1 MAATQAPI
9 IRENFLPFYRA
20 YLDPDEKAE
29 VMDSLDSGWL
39 TTGPKTKRFEAD
51 FAAYT
56 RQTHAVAMNSCT
68 AALHVSMVAAGLKE
82 GDEVITPSM
91 TFPSA
96 VNEMVHE
103 RITPV
108 LIDIEPD
115 TLNMD
120 VALVEQ
126 LITERTKAIIP
137 IHFAGHPVEQEKLRA
152 IADQHGLLVLGDAAH
167 ATESRFQG
175 RHVAEWEDATSYSF
189 YATKNL
195 STGEGGMLTTND
207 DELADK
213 ARLLSLHGMSRDAWK
228 RYTESGYKHWDIVM
242 PGYKYNMPDLMG
254 ALGLHQLRKLPQ
266 FTVKRQELTEYYD
279 AAFADLS
286 DYLVPLRR
294 RDNVDPAYHLYVLQI
309 KSENLTIDR
318 DGMLDEYQKHKI
330 GIGVHFRA
338 LHLHP
343 WYQENMGFRRGMYPK
358 TEYASDRVVSL
369 PLFTALSRADQ
380 DYVIEVTRHL
390 ILSHRK

>member
-1 MAATQAPI
+1 MTTKPVPV
-9 IRENFLPFYRA
+9 RESFLPFYRA
-20 YLDPDEKAE
+20 YLDDAEKAE

-39 TTGPKTKRFEAD
+39 TTGPKTKQFESD

-56 RQTHAVAMNSCT
+56 GQTHAVAMNSCT
-68 AALHVSMVAAGLKE
+68 AALHVSMVAAGIKE

-96 VNEMVHE
+96 ANEMVHE
-103 RITPV
+103 RIKPV

-120 VALVEQ
+120 VDLVEG

-137 IHFAGHPVEQEKLRA
+137 VHFSGHPVEQDRLRA
-152 IADQHGLLVLGDAAH
+152 IADRHNLLVLGDAAH
-167 ATESRFQG
+167 ATESRFRG
-175 RHVAEWEDATSYSF
+175 KHVSEFEDATSYSF

-195 STGEGGMLTTND
+195 STGEGGMLTTNN
-207 DELADK
+207 EEIAEQ

-228 RYTESGYKHWDIVM
+228 RYTESGYKHWDIVT
-242 PGYKYNMPDLMG
+242 PGYKYNMSDLMG
-254 ALGLHQLRKLPQ
+254 GLGLHQLRKLPQ
-266 FTVKRQELTEYYD
+266 FTVKRRELTEYYD

-286 DYLVPLRR
+286 DYIVPLQV
-294 RDNVDPAYHLYVLQI
+294 RDYVDSAYHLYVLQI

-318 DGMLDEYQKHKI
+318 DGMLDGYQKHKI

-343 WYQENMGFRRGMYPK
+343 WYQQNMGFQRGMYPK

-369 PLFTALSRADQ
+369 PLFTALQRSDQ
-380 DYVIEVTRHL
+380 DYIIDVTRHL
-390 ILSHRK
+390 ILSHQK

>member
-1 MAATQAPI
+1 MVTKAPEV
-9 IRENFLPFYRA
+9 RENFLPFYRA
-20 YLDPDEKAE
+20 YLDDAEKAE
-29 VMDSLDSGWL
+29 VMHSLDSGWL
-39 TTGPKTKRFEAD
+39 TTGPKTKQFEAD
-51 FAAYT
+51 FAAYSG
-56 RQTHAVAMNSCT
+56 QAHAVAMNSCT
-68 AALHVSMVAAGLKE
+68 AALHVSMVAAGVKE
-82 GDEVITPSM
+82 GDEVITPSL

-120 VALVEQ
+120 VNLVES
-126 LITERTKAIIP
+126 LITEKTKAIIP
-137 IHFAGHPVEQEKLRA
+137 IHFSGHPVEQDKLRA
-152 IADQHGLLVLGDAAH
+152 IADKHNLLVLGDAAH
-167 ATESRFQG
+167 ATESRFRG
-175 RHVAEWEDATSYSF
+175 RHVADWEDATSYSF

-195 STGEGGMLTTND
+195 STGEGGMLTTNN
-207 DELADK
+207 DEIAEQ

-228 RYTESGYKHWDIVM
+228 RYTESGYKHWDIVT
-242 PGYKYNMPDLMG
+242 PGYKYNMSDLAG
-254 ALGLHQLRKLPQ
+254 ALGIHQLKKLPT
-266 FTVKRQELTEYYD
+266 FTVQRKALTEYYD
-279 AAFADLS
+279 QAFADLS
-286 DYLVPLRR
+286 DYIVPLKVREH
-294 RDNVDPAYHLYVLQI
+294 VESAYHLYVLQV

-318 DGMLDEYQKHKI
+318 DGMLDAFQQHKI

-343 WYQENMGFRRGMYPK
+343 WYQENMGFRRGMLPK

-369 PLFTALSRADQ
+369 PLYTALERADQ
-380 DYVIEVTRHL
+380 DYIIDVTRHL

>member
-1 MAATQAPI
+1 MMVSKAPP
-9 IRENFLPFYRA
+9 IRDSFIPFYRA
-20 YLDPDEKAE
+20 YLDDAEKAE

-39 TTGPKTKRFEAD
+39 TTGPKTKQFEAD

-56 RQTHAVAMNSCT
+56 GRAHAVAMNSCT
-68 AALHVSMVAAGLKE
+68 AALHVSMVAAGIKE
-82 GDEVITPSM
+82 GDEIITPSM

-103 RITPV
+103 RIKPV

-120 VALVEQ
+120 VDLVEP
-126 LITERTKAIIP
+126 LITERTRAVIP
-137 IHFAGHPVEQEKLRA
+137 IHFSGHPVEQDRLRA
-152 IADQHGLLVLGDAAH
+152 LADKHNLLVLGDAAH
-167 ATESRFQG
+167 ATESRFRG
-175 RHVAEWEDATSYSF
+175 KHVSEWEDATSYSF

-195 STGEGGMLTTND
+195 STGEGGMLTTNH

-228 RYTESGYKHWDIVM
+228 RYTESGYKHWDIVT

-254 ALGLHQLRKLPQ
+254 ALGLHQLRKLPG
-266 FTVKRQELTEYYD
+266 FTVKRKELTEYYN
-279 AAFADLS
+279 AAFADLA
-286 DYLVPLRR
+286 DYLAPLQVR
-294 RDNVDPAYHLYVLQI
+294 NHVESAYHLYVLQI

-318 DGMLDEYQKHKI
+318 DGMLDAYQKHKI

-343 WYQENMGFRRGMYPK
+343 WYQENMGYRRGMYPN

-380 DYVIEVTRHL
+380 DYIIDVTRHL

>member
-1 MAATQAPI
+1 MMATKAPT

-20 YLDPDEKAE
+20 YLDDAEKAE

-39 TTGPKTKRFEAD
+39 TTGPKTKKFEAD
-51 FAAYT
+51 FQDYT
-56 RQTHAVAMNSCT
+56 GQKHAVAMNSCT
-68 AALHVSMVAAGLKE
+68 AALHVSMVAAGIKE

-103 RITPV
+103 RIKPV

-120 VALVEQ
+120 VDLVES
-126 LITERTKAIIP
+126 LITEKTRAIVP
-137 IHFAGHPVEQEKLRA
+137 IHFSGHPVEQDKLRA
-152 IADQHGLLVLGDAAH
+152 IADKHNLLVLGDAAH
-167 ATESRFQG
+167 ATESRFRG
-175 RHVAEWEDATSYSF
+175 KHVSEWEDATSYSF

-195 STGEGGMLTTND
+195 STGEGGMLTTNS
-207 DELADK
+207 DEIADQ

-228 RYTESGYKHWDIVM
+228 RYTESGYKHWDIVT
-242 PGYKYNMPDLMG
+242 PGYKYNMPDVMG
-254 ALGLHQLRKLPQ
+254 ALGIHQLRKLPQ
-266 FTVKRQELTEYYD
+266 FTVKRKELTEYYN

-286 DYLVPLRR
+286 DYLQVLQVREH
-294 RDNVDPAYHLYVLQI
+294 VEPAYHLYVLQV
-309 KSENLTIDR
+309 KSENLTFDR
-318 DGMLDEYQKHKI
+318 DGMLDAYQRHKV

-343 WYQENMGFRRGMYPK
+343 WYQENMGFKRGMYPK

-380 DYVIEVTRHL
+380 DYIIDVTRHL

>member
-1 MAATQAPI
+1 MTTKEI
-9 IRENFLPFYRA
+9 TVRDTFLPFYRA
-20 YLDPDEKAE
+20 YLDEDEKAE

-56 RQTHAVAMNSCT
+56 GQAHAIAMNSCT
-68 AALHVSMVAAGLKE
+68 AALHVAMVAAGLKE

-91 TFPSA
+91 TFPCA

-103 RITPV
+103 RIKPV

-120 VALVEQ
+120 VDLVES
-126 LITERTKAIIP
+126 LITDRTRAIMP
-137 IHFAGHPVEQEKLRA
+137 VHFAGHPVEQDRLRA
-152 IADQHGLLVLGDAAH
+152 LADKHGLLILGDAAH
-167 ATESRFQG
+167 ATESRFRG
-175 RHVAEWEDATSYSF
+175 RHISAWEDATAYSF

-195 STGEGGMLTTND
+195 STGEGGMLTTNS
-207 DELADK
+207 EPLADQ

-228 RYTESGYKHWDIVM
+228 RYTESGYKHWDIVA

-254 ALGLHQLRKLPQ
+254 ALGLHQLRKLPG
-266 FTVKRQELTEYYD
+266 FTAKRKELCAYYD

-286 DYLVPLRR
+286 DYIVPLSVREH
-294 RDNVDPAYHLYVLQI
+294 VESAYHLYILQV

-318 DGMLDEYQKHKI
+318 DGMLDGYQRHKI

-343 WYQENMGFRRGMYPK
+343 WYQENMGYRRGMYPK
-358 TEYASDRVVSL
+358 TEYAGDRVVSL
-369 PLFTALSRADQ
+369 PLFTALSRPDQ
-380 DYVIEVTRHL
+380 DYIIDVTRHL
-390 ILSHRK
+390 VLSHLK

>member
-1 MAATQAPI
+1 MAIQQIPV
-9 IRENFLPFYRA
+9 RETFLPFYRA
-20 YLDPDEKAE
+20 YLDDDEKAE
-29 VMDSLDSGWL
+29 VLDSLDSGWL

-56 RQTHAVAMNSCT
+56 GQKHAVAMNSCT
-68 AALHVSMVAAGLKE
+68 AALHVAMVAAGLRE

-120 VALVEQ
+120 VDLVES
-126 LITERTKAIIP
+126 LITERTKAIVP
-137 IHFAGHPVEQEKLRA
+137 VHFAGHPVEQDRLRA
-152 IADQHGLLVLGDAAH
+152 LADKHGLLILGDAAH
-167 ATESRFQG
+167 ATESRFRG
-175 RHVAEWEDATSYSF
+175 RHVSAWEDATAYSF

-207 DELADK
+207 DALADQ

-228 RYTESGYKHWDIVM
+228 RYTEAGYKHWDIVT

-254 ALGLHQLRKLPQ
+254 ALGLHQLRKLPS
-266 FTVKRQELTEYYD
+266 FTAKRQQLCQYYD
-279 AAFADLS
+279 AAFADLR
-286 DYLVPLRR
+286 DYLVPLQV
-294 RDNVDPAYHLYVLQI
+294 RDHVDSAYHLYVLQI

-318 DGMLDEYQKHKI
+318 DGMLDGYQRHKI

-343 WYQENMGFRRGMYPK
+343 WYQENRGYRRGMYPK

-369 PLFTALSRADQ
+369 PLFTALSREDQ